1 MMTWWRRLFWWFFV
15 PKKFFEL
22 LVFGGIRV
30 QLSLANVVKWDIFCD
45 FHTLWISG
53 LSFVVGHFLLSK
65 VTHHVTMFLQFL
77 TIWEWSYRSI
87 ERWVAKFNQQLPSWK
102 FEYRHVNIIFLLR
115 NFILASGRGVKSFIF
130 PIYALLD
137 FHLIFKV
144 MYLQIRNLTKCIPN
158 SICNFANEQNSC
170 SHCRAKL
177 FIIS

>member
-1 MMTWWRRLFWWFFV
+1 MTKTFLVIFAT
-15 PKKFFEL
+15 KIQLHL
-22 LVFGGIRV
+22 LK
-30 QLSLANVVKWDIFCD
+30 LCNFCTEMLISNETFSDD

-137 FHLIFKV
+137 FHLSFKV

-158 SICNFANEQNSC
+158 SICNFANEQKFVMC
-170 SHCRAKL
+170 SRRSKL

>member
-1 MMTWWRRLFWWFFV
+1 MPKWWHDSVDFAILNSSPFSEIDTFEFLRLNIRNETYFV
-15 PKKFFEL
+15 IFTHCEL
-22 LVFGGIRV
+22 
-30 QLSLANVVKWDIFCD
+30 AA
-45 FHTLWISG
+45 G

-137 FHLIFKV
+137 FHLSFQGYV
-144 MYLQIRNLTKCIPN
+144 PTN
-158 SICNFANEQNSC
+158 
-170 SHCRAKL
+170 
-177 FIIS
+177 